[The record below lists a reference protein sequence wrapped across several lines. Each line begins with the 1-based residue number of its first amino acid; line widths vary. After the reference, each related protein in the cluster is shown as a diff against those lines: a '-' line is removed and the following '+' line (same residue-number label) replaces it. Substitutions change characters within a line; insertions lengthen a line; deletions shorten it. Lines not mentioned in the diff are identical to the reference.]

1 MWTPKSATVFTDCDD
16 GRMAERDRDESGRPQ
31 SARPRD
37 ALGRPLSRG
46 SQGVVPIPDDLALT
60 PAESLAYAQD
70 LIDQGLAFN
79 AHEVLEAAWKAA
91 PAAERPLWQ
100 GLAQLAVG
108 ITHVQ
113 RGNVDGGIALL
124 RRASSHLA
132 GIDGTA
138 PYSVDVAALI
148 DYAGALVQDLTDRV
162 ELSAERLRPA
172 LTARK

>member
-1 MWTPKSATVFTDCDD
+1 
-16 GRMAERDRDESGRPQ
+16 MAERDRDESGRPQ

-46 SQGVVPIPDDLALT
+46 SRGVVPIPDDLALS

-79 AHEVLEAAWKAA
+79 AHEVLEAAWKAG
-91 PAAERPLWQ
+91 PVDEKPLWQ

-113 RGNVDGGIALL
+113 RGNVDGALALL

-138 PYSVDVAALI
+138 PHSVDVAGLI

-162 ELSAERLRPA
+162 DVNAERLRPR
-172 LTARK
+172 LTGRK